1 MHRRNKAN
9 LTIRKVKEVIDQ
21 RRVLHVN
28 LLLTALLFSLFL
40 GACAE
45 LPSVIPPPNLTPA
58 PAQDVGAPA
67 GTEILWDTW
76 GVPHIYADEASGLFY
91 GFGWA
96 QAKSHGDLLLRLY
109 GQARGRA
116 AEYWGEDFVDTDRT
130 IRVMGLYDE
139 ADEWYAAQNPT
150 FQRYLDAFAAGVNA
164 YVRANPNQ
172 VADDVE
178 VVLPITAVDVIAHTR
193 RVFFE
198 FQTGSWSGCGAA
210 FTTAISN
217 AWAIAP
223 THAANDNA
231 MLLANPHLPW
241 FDLYLFYE
249 AQLSG
254 PGYSA
259 YGTTLVG
266 FPVLAIGF
274 NDHLGWTHTVNTI
287 DTCDLYELTPAND
300 GYRFD
305 GEVREFEEQIETL
318 RVRQADG
325 TVAEQDLIVRQ
336 SVHGPVVERD
346 GRLVAVRIA
355 GIDQDPAYGLL
366 EQWWNMGRA
375 GNLAEFEAAVKRL
388 QLPMFNIIYAD
399 ADGHIMY
406 LDNGRIP
413 VRPTGGWDYW
423 TGVVP
428 GATSATL
435 WTNVHPYEDLPKV
448 IDPESGWVQ
457 NSNSPPWFA
466 TVPAVIEDEDY
477 PPYLAPEWVGFRE
490 QRGISMLQEDASISL
505 DELVQYKMST
515 RLELADRVLDELL
528 AAARASGSEMAQV
541 AAEVLADWDRQA
553 NADSR
558 GAVLF
563 LFWVQAM
570 RPRDMMAESVFA
582 TVWDETAPLTTPSG
596 LADPEQA
603 VAVLEMAA
611 SQVADAFG
619 ALDVAWGDVFRLRRG
634 DVDLPASGGPG
645 DPLGIFRVVSFA
657 PAADGRFESGS
668 GDTFI
673 AAVEFSDPVQARVLL
688 TYGNATQAGSP
699 HIGDQLPLYARDEL
713 RPAWL
718 TRDAVEANL
727 EARDEF

>member
-1 MHRRNKAN
+1 MTNK
-9 LTIRKVKEVIDQ
+9 
-21 RRVLHVN
+21 RRVFRLRPLVIG
-28 LLLTALLFSLFL
+28 LMLMFVLA
-40 GACAE
+40 ACAQ
-45 LPSVIPPPNLTPA
+45 LPTSIVPPAPNVTPA
-58 PAQDVGAPA
+58 AMQETGPPA

-76 GVPHIYADEASGLFY
+76 GVPHVYSGKPAGLFY

-116 AEYWGEDFVDTDRT
+116 AEYWGEDSVETDRAV
-130 IRVMGLYDE
+130 RVMGLYDQ
-139 ADEWYAAQNPT
+139 ADEWYAAQSPN

-164 YVRANPNQ
+164 YVAENPDQ
-172 VADDVE
+172 IADEVE
-178 VVLPITAVDVIAHTR
+178 VVLPITAVDVLAHVR

-198 FQTGSWSGCGAA
+198 FQAGAWSGCSAA
-210 FTTAISN
+210 VTTAISN
-217 AWAIAP
+217 GWAIAP
-223 THAANDNA
+223 VHTANDNA

-241 FDLYLFYE
+241 ADFFTFYE
-249 AQLSG
+249 AQLTA
-254 PGYSA
+254 PGYNV
-259 YGTTLVG
+259 YGSTLVG
-266 FPVLAIGF
+266 VPVLAIAF

-287 DTCDLYELTPAND
+287 DTCDLYELTPAGD

-305 GEVREFEEQIETL
+305 GEVRNFDERVETL
-318 RVRQADG
+318 KVRQPDA
-325 TVAEQDLIVRQ
+325 TMAEQQLVLRR

-355 GIDQDPAYGLL
+355 GIDQEPAYGLL
-366 EQWWNMGRA
+366 EQWWDMGRA
-375 GNLAEFEAAVKRL
+375 ENFAEFETAVKRL

-399 ADGHIMY
+399 ADGHVMY
-406 LDNGRIP
+406 LDNGQIP
-413 VRPTGGWDYW
+413 VRPTGDWDYW

-428 GATSATL
+428 GATSETL
-435 WTNVHPYEDLPKV
+435 WTDVHPYEDLPKV
-448 IDPESGWVQ
+448 MDPPSGWVQ

-466 TVPAVIEDEDY
+466 TVPAVIENEDY
-477 PPYLAPEWVGFRE
+477 PLYLAPEFLTFRE
-490 QRGISMLQEDASISL
+490 QRGIHMLRDDASISF
-505 DELVQYKMST
+505 DELVQDKFST
-515 RLELADRVLDELL
+515 RLEMADRVLDELL
-528 AAARASGSEMAQV
+528 PAARASDSATVQ
-541 AAEVLADWDRQA
+541 AAADVLVDWDRQA

-558 GAVLF
+558 GTVLF

-570 RPRDMMAESVFA
+570 QPRDSMAESVFA
-582 TVWDETAPLTTPSG
+582 TNWDEAAPLTTPDG
-596 LADPEQA
+596 LADPEAA
-603 VAVLEMAA
+603 VAALETAA
-611 SQVADAFG
+611 SQVTGAFG

-634 DVDLPASGGPG
+634 DVDLPGSGGPG
-645 DPLGIFRVVSFA
+645 DPLGIFRVVGFA
-657 PAADGRFESGS
+657 PADDGRFQSVE

-699 HIGDQLPLYARDEL
+699 HIGDQLALYARNEL